1 MKIAKL
7 FLCAS
12 VLTGGLAADG
22 VAMESDGVVLRERL
36 AGTNYCRLR
45 FPAIREDTLGT
56 AYPTLKSPDSG
67 DLIDFYGPCDENP
80 VGPRQVLSQLQAR
93 QRIRRME
100 RGN

>member
-1 MKIAKL
+1 MKIGCL
-7 FLCAS
+7 FLCAFI
-12 VLTGGLAADG
+12 LAPGLAADG

-93 QRIRRME
+93 QRLRRME